1 MNPSYD
7 RSVTR
12 QTRSTGGPP
21 GWSGGP
27 PRLAGGAPDP
37 PAAPPGRARRR
48 LPPGWVALLIG
59 ADLGIV
65 AGFLW
70 LAEHTSVPLPLVVV
84 LVVTTVGLLVGPW
97 AYLAAT
103 RLEGETA
110 AGRIVR
116 RVLVVGGALAG
127 AGLVAAATVAAS
139 GREGPDA
146 AGPVAMF
153 AILVAGLLTL
163 VGVVVFPWLFLLA
176 RTVTRERAARVRAEE
191 RAEVA
196 THLHDSVLQT
206 LTLIQKRRGDPG
218 EMARLARH
226 AERELRGWLYG
237 APDTATGAR
246 STGGP
251 PRRSPGPPQD
261 DLVGALRAAAAEVE
275 DRHGVAVELVAV
287 GTCRLDERAR
297 AVAGAAAEALTNAA
311 KHAGVPRVSLFA
323 EVADGRVLVVVRD
336 RGRGFDPAAGSPG
349 GFGGPP
355 GWSPGGQG
363 GGRGIPDSIV
373 GRMRR
378 QGGEAAIRSAPGAGT
393 EVELRMPVAP
403 A

>member
-1 MNPSYD
+1 MRPPYD
-7 RSVTR
+7 RSVNHAR
-12 QTRSTGGPP
+12 STRSA
-21 GWSGGP
+21 
-27 PRLAGGAPDP
+27 AGAMG
-37 PAAPPGRARRR
+37 PPGRARRLR
-48 LPPGWVALLIG
+48 PAWVVLLAG
-59 ADLGIV
+59 ADLAIV

-70 LAEHTSVPLPLVVV
+70 LAEHTSVPLPVVV
-84 LVVTTVGLLVGPW
+84 LLVVTTVGLLVGPW

-103 RLEGETA
+103 RLEGEA
-110 AGRIVR
+110 AVGRIVR
-116 RVLVVGGALAG
+116 RVLVTGGLLAG
-127 AGLVAAATVAAS
+127 SGVLVAAGLAAA
-139 GREGPDA
+139 GREGPEA
-146 AGPVAMF
+146 AGPVAMLS
-153 AILVAGLLTL
+153 ILVAGLLAL
-163 VGVVVFPWLFLLA
+163 VGVVLFPWLFLLA
-176 RTVTRERAARVRAEE
+176 RTVTRERAARARAEE

-237 APDTATGAR
+237 APAAAG
-246 STGGP
+246 SSGGP
-251 PRRSPGPPQD
+251 PWRSPGPPRDDQSRK
-261 DLVGALRAAAAEVE
+261 DLVAALRAAAAEVE
-275 DRHGVAVELVAV
+275 DRHGVAVELVTV

-323 EVADGRVLVVVRD
+323 EVADGQVLVVVRD
-336 RGRGFDPAAGSPG
+336 RGRGFDPDADGPAEGA
-349 GFGGPP
+349 GGPGP
-355 GWSPGGQG
+355 

-378 QGGEAAIRSAPGAGT
+378 QGGTATIRSAPGAGT
-393 EVELRMPVAP
+393 EVELRMPVAG